1 MSRIDENTFVQT
13 WLQFKGH
20 VPSVAKALGVSE
32 RHCFKRRSV
41 VEQNRGIVLPS
52 GSIRPDA
59 AKAKEYV
66 EKIGHR
72 ITLNLKDGM
81 AVIFGDAHYWPGDN
95 SIAHQA
101 LVRFI
106 KEHKP
111 SIIVCNG
118 DAFDGAAISRHPPT
132 SWAKMPDV
140 ADELAYCQQMIG
152 EIEEA
157 APPKSKLVWCMGNH
171 DTRFSSRLAQTAP
184 QYVRVHGTDLPD
196 HFDAWNFSWSC
207 QINDNVMVK
216 HRWHGSIHGA
226 YNNTLKGGKSIVTGH
241 THRLQAIPYADYNG
255 LRWGIETGTLSDFG
269 PDVQKF
275 TYGEDA
281 PFNWCQGFVVLT
293 FHLGRMLEPE
303 FVRIIDRVPFFRGV
317 SLLAQSLALKPH
329 KKTHG

>member
-111 SIIVCNG
+111 QIVICNG

-157 APPKSKLVWCMGNH
+157 APPKAKLVWCMGNH
-171 DTRFSSRLAQTAP
+171 DTRFSARLAQSAP

-207 QINDNVMVK
+207 QINDDVIVK
-216 HRWHGSIHGA
+216 HRWHNGVHA
-226 YNNTLKGGKSIVTGH
+226 TWNNALKSGFHIFTNH
-241 THRLQAIPYADYNG
+241 IHRLCITPITDYKG
-255 LRWGIETGTLSDFG
+255 RRYGVDCGTLSDFG
-269 PDVQKF
+269 PTAQKF
-275 TYGEDA
+275 TYGEDN
-281 PFNWCQGFVVLT
+281 PFNWGSGFAVAQFKAGKLLPPELVVVQD
-293 FHLGRMLEPE
+293 G
-303 FVRIIDRVPFFRGV
+303 VAWFRG
-317 SLLAQSLALKPH
+317 KPV
-329 KKTHG
+329 